1 MVQFTTIAA
10 IVGMPMLVLASP
22 LQPSR
27 DVSALSSASHV
38 KRAADN
44 ERVTAVDPSSNADSP
59 RLSVTVSPVKG
70 TPNPNTTPGNTD
82 SKNPP
87 SESVPP
93 TATTTENPTGKTSG
107 PLYAVKESATFSVYY
122 LDPKDSKDPKDLK
135 TKQVP
140 VNYKDAAGP
149 TRDNAGNAWFTGG
162 FWQAIMSAGGS
173 GVVKDGLFKSVD
185 SSDDKL
191 AQAGLW
197 GFKYLTGVDAEKI
210 DVTEDTKDWDALMDK
225 ANENPVIVL
234 TKKPPA
240 KGMEPNQYYTVYS
253 TAVDKTHI
261 TVWNST
267 DPSSL
272 QKTLFTVTSE
282 ELRKEVWEL
291 VYSLYKRGYQ
301 SFHGMVSIVNIGAP
315 RRSFTERA
323 GESAIPRTTP
333 TIPFSPLSAPL
344 LELTNVVSVDGLE
357 ERVNSRKL
365 YRPRDGCGSVIRRA
379 GLGRWVESL
388 GHGLLQDPSS
398 PFPASQA
405 YWHVPNGP
413 FEFEKIGFSRPM
425 VDATLPQYAPGS
437 CEKGM
442 MK

>member
-1 MVQFTTIAA
+1 MKAQ
-10 IVGMPMLVLASP
+10 LVHNTLLWECLCWSWQSP

-27 DVSALSSASHV
+27 DVSALSSASRV
-38 KRAADN
+38 KRAADT
-44 ERVTAVDPSSNADSP
+44 ERVTAVDPLSNADSP

-70 TPNPNTTPGNTD
+70 TSNPNTTPGNTD

-93 TATTTENPTGKTSG
+93 TAITTANPTGKTSDS
-107 PLYAVKESATFSVYY
+107 LYDVKESATFSVYY

-140 VNYKDAAGP
+140 VNYKDAAGSAH
-149 TRDNAGNAWFTGG
+149 DNAGNPWFTGG

-185 SSDDKL
+185 SNNDKL

-210 DVTEDTKDWDALMDK
+210 DVTEDAKDWDALMGK

-282 ELRKEVWEL
+282 ELRKGTQT
-291 VYSLYKRGYQ
+291 LYDLKDWAK
-301 SFHGMVSIVNIGAP
+301 F
-315 RRSFTERA
+315 
-323 GESAIPRTTP
+323 
-333 TIPFSPLSAPL
+333 
-344 LELTNVVSVDGLE
+344 
-357 ERVNSRKL
+357 
-365 YRPRDGCGSVIRRA
+365 
-379 GLGRWVESL
+379 
-388 GHGLLQDPSS
+388 
-398 PFPASQA
+398 
-405 YWHVPNGP
+405 
-413 FEFEKIGFSRPM
+413 
-425 VDATLPQYAPGS
+425 
-437 CEKGM
+437 
-442 MK
+442 